1 LQHLQKTGGW
11 GPIRSEPSHLPY
23 GALEWTQVLSFQ
35 ILAHSS
41 ALTKNSTL
49 LFSSDSA
56 LLPKTT
62 WVGGECPQFPIL
74 PSANPL
80 CAQRLCVIFFPS
92 VIPVPA
98 ATWLGARATF
108 VRCPLPFPHRCIL
121 FIPRLPALFSLGC
134 PRAWNGLLLQS
145 LVTVRYRPALT
156 NAMTP

>member
-1 LQHLQKTGGW
+1 MQHLQKTGGW
-11 GPIRSEPSHLPY
+11 GPIHSETSHLPH

-35 ILAHSS
+35 ILAHS
-41 ALTKNSTL
+41 
-49 LFSSDSA
+49 SA

-108 VRCPLPFPHRCIL
+108 VRWPLPFPHRCIL
-121 FIPRLPALFSLGC
+121 
-134 PRAWNGLLLQS
+134 
-145 LVTVRYRPALT
+145 
-156 NAMTP
+156 